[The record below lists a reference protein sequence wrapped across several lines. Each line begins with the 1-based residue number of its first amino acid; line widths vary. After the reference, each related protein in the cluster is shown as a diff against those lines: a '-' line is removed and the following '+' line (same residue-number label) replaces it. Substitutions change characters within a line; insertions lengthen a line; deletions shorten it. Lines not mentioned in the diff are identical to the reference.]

1 MLRAKCAFR
10 LSFLG
15 QKLLALK
22 AIYNT
27 CLGKAQ
33 HLWDLSKSKTY
44 FCVPNTHFC
53 AMDAFIESAADSVLD
68 SLIYEVC
75 LEFHRQTKLH
85 LYCPCDSPAH
95 KSVSARV
102 L

>member
-1 MLRAKCAFR
+1 MLRQ
-10 LSFLG
+10 ST
-15 QKLLALK
+15 ALVGLV
-22 AIYNT
+22 T
-27 CLGKAQ
+27 E
-33 HLWDLSKSKTY
+33 KTY
-44 FCVPNTHFC
+44 FCAPNTHFC
-53 AMDAFIESAADSVLD
+53 GMDAFIESAADSVLD